1 MSSIDYF
8 LSSIQGNANK
18 RDYVKKYVITFIFVY
33 DILDKRYSLF
43 YHGYLGSMFYNLL
56 AFISIPK
63 YIYFSVF

>member
-33 DILDKRYSLF
+33 DILDKRYSLL
-43 YHGYLGSMFYNLL
+43 YHGYTFHFKTDMANN
-56 AFISIPK
+56 II
-63 YIYFSVF
+63 